1 MKNITAF
8 NKITTAAFRS
18 DLSAVLAKYGMTSNL
33 DMKIGTI
40 RFSGAD
46 ARMQITAKVKG
57 AVTKEDRL
65 LEAQIAKHNLREV
78 NGVGEKLVGYNA
90 RASRY
95 PFVYTL
101 GGKRYKA
108 SLGNVKVLFGK

>member
-1 MKNITAF
+1 
-8 NKITTAAFRS
+8 
-18 DLSAVLAKYGMTSNL
+18 
-33 DMKIGTI
+33 
-40 RFSGAD
+40 
-46 ARMQITAKVKG
+46 
-57 AVTKEDRL
+57 

-101 GGKRYKA
+101 GSKRYKA